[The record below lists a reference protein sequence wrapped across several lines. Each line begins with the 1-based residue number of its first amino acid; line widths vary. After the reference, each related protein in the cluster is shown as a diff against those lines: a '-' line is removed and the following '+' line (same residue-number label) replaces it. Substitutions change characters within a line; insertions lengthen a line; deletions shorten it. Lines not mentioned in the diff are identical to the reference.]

1 MHTTLTHDPVVVDR
15 PAQPYLGTRRPV
27 TMATIPE
34 IADRFGDLVAAVL
47 AAGRVPAGAPF
58 LRYLV
63 IDMDAI
69 LLVEAGVPLDEPLG
83 VQAGDVYDGEL
94 PAGRFVTVTHSGH
107 PGTLVGATGDLLRW
121 ADSRGLTFDRRPGPD
136 GDVWGCRLENY
147 LTNPAQEPDTNR
159 WETELAFRLA

>member
-1 MHTTLTHDPVVVDR
+1 MHTTLTHDPVVVER

-34 IADRFGDLVAAVL
+34 IADRLGDLVAEVL
-47 AAGRVPAGAPF
+47 AAGREPTGAPF

-63 IDMDAI
+63 IDMEAT
-69 LLVEAGVPLDEPLG
+69 LLVEAGVPLDRPLG
-83 VQAGDVYDGEL
+83 VHGGAVHDGEL
-94 PAGRFVTVTHSGH
+94 PAGRFVTVTHFGH
-107 PGTLVGATGDLLRW
+107 PDTLVGATGDLLRW
-121 ADSRGLTFDRRPGPD
+121 ADTQGLAFDRRPGPD

-147 LTNPAQEPDTNR
+147 LTDPAQEPDANR